1 MSLRETLIPTT
12 KKLSPGLPPM
22 SLEWSAFFQKLQK
35 VKVLGPTAKLN
46 PATATNADIVNKLN
60 ELIQLLRDNKFIDGD
75 TSGDP

>member
-1 MSLRETLIPTT
+1 MPLKETLVPNN
-12 KKLSPGLPPM
+12 KKLSPEMPPM
-22 SLEWSAFFQKLQK
+22 NLEWFAFFQKLQK

-46 PATATNADIVNKLN
+46 PATATNADIANKLN